1 MAGTLAPPDPY
12 LSSMVHVLGA
22 MLPLCAYT
30 KLRRAW
36 SNAGKQCVH
45 LRQSHH
51 PAVLHQRWRLQ
62 NQGTRAG
69 AHSPC
74 SCYSL
79 LLFQLLLSNGNGDPG
94 DQTAPAVIRLVGPTL
109 PPLLTP
115 HFVLHCSDDGDSQ
128 TRLPLLVTASVDA
141 IKLRTRLDL
150 SKDMHM
156 SGAVVWT
163 GRQVCPASQ
172 LLKLLACW
180 QAQTSLHKECRR

>member
-1 MAGTLAPPDPY
+1 M
-12 LSSMVHVLGA
+12 
-22 MLPLCAYT
+22 
-30 KLRRAW
+30 
-36 SNAGKQCVH
+36 H
-45 LRQSHH
+45 LWQSHH

-62 NQGTRAG
+62 NQGTLTG

-79 LLFQLLLSNGNGDPG
+79 LLVHSLLSKGSGDPG
-94 DQTAPAVIRLVGPTL
+94 DQTAPAVERLVGPTL

-115 HFVLHCSDDGDSQ
+115 HFVLHCSDDGDSR

-172 LLKLLACW
+172 LLKSLACW
-180 QAQTSLHKECRR
+180 QAQTSLHKECRRRSGGPL